1 MTELG
6 YKGEYRGVFP
16 IKVNQQ
22 QQVIEEVV
30 THGAAW
36 HHGLEAGS
44 KPELIIAL
52 TYLKDSDS
60 LIICNG
66 YKDQEFIDLALMG
79 VKAGMKVFLVVERP
93 GEISTIIR
101 RARELGVKPRI
112 GIRAKLSSTVGGKWA
127 SSAGDHSVFGLNPSQ
142 IIAAV
147 DNLAEEGMLDC
158 LELLHYHLGSQ
169 IPDIRSIRT
178 AAGEAARG
186 LCQSGERG
194 SRDGLS

>member
-1 MTELG
+1 
-6 YKGEYRGVFP
+6 
-16 IKVNQQ
+16 
-22 QQVIEEVV
+22 
-30 THGAAW
+30 
-36 HHGLEAGS
+36 
-44 KPELIIAL
+44 
-52 TYLKDSDS
+52 
-60 LIICNG
+60 
-66 YKDQEFIDLALMG
+66 
-79 VKAGMKVFLVVERP
+79 VVERP

-178 AAGEAARG
+178 AAGEAARVYASLVKEGAVMGFLDTGGG
-186 LCQSGERG
+186 LAVDYDGSQTNFYASMNYSLSEYCSDLIDVVMSVMDEEGIHHPTLISESGRAVPHILRF
-194 SRDGLS
+194 SCSTS

>member
-52 TYLKDSDS
+52 TYLKDPILS
-60 LIICNG
+60 LSAMVTKI
-66 YKDQEFIDLALMG
+66 KSL
-79 VKAGMKVFLVVERP
+79 
-93 GEISTIIR
+93 STW
-101 RARELGVKPRI
+101 L
-112 GIRAKLSSTVGGKWA
+112 
-127 SSAGDHSVFGLNPSQ
+127 
-142 IIAAV
+142 
-147 DNLAEEGMLDC
+147 
-158 LELLHYHLGSQ
+158 
-169 IPDIRSIRT
+169 
-178 AAGEAARG
+178 
-186 LCQSGERG
+186 
-194 SRDGLS
+194 